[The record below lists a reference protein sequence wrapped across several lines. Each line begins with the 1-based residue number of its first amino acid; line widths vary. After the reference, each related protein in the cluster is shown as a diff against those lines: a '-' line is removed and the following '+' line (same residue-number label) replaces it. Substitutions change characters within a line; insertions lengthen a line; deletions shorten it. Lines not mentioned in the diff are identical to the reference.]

1 MEQKAT
7 STWFAL
13 RNPVFRR
20 LWLASV
26 LSGTFVSAQD
36 IAATW
41 LMHDFGA
48 SSFALSLMATAASAP
63 FFVFTLPA
71 GAVADIVS
79 RRAVIV
85 SAVLWQAGCSAILA
99 LGAWTKIIDPSSILL
114 CIFAIGVGL
123 AFSSPV
129 WGAIVPDVV
138 SKEELASAIT
148 LGGVQI
154 NLSGIVGPALG
165 GFLLPLF
172 GAPLLISINAV
183 ALLIV
188 VAAVLQWK
196 PRTTE
201 TTGLREN
208 FTESF
213 ISSLRYARNSE
224 RMRVILF
231 RNLLFSLVISIV
243 PALLPVIALKE
254 MHLSAAQLGLV
265 FTGVGVGSLAGAVF
279 VLPYLRERTS
289 SNAITSIA
297 MGIIIPVLAAMAFLR
312 GLPVLLACASFA
324 GVAWA
329 LAGSEIWVAGQRV
342 MPGWVRGRMNAFQIL
357 IGQGAIAAG
366 ALIWGSGVAHA
377 GVEVTFAGAALLA
390 LAVLAAGQMF
400 SINFAA
406 EASVDS
412 APLNPLHDFPICP
425 KPDDGPITVTVEYA
439 IAEKDRL
446 QFRGLMQEVQATF
459 RRNGAFHCRLDE
471 CLEQPGKFR
480 LEYVVS
486 TWAEHVRQNL
496 RMTVDETRVYNLSWD
511 LHSGDSEPTVRHYL
525 ATQRSV
531 HLHGYG
537 FSGRTFAGSS
547 SFLRPRLAA
556 ASLSAGA

>member
-1 MEQKAT
+1 
-7 STWFAL
+7 
-13 RNPVFRR
+13 
-20 LWLASV
+20 
-26 LSGTFVSAQD
+26 
-36 IAATW
+36 
-41 LMHDFGA
+41 
-48 SSFALSLMATAASAP
+48 
-63 FFVFTLPA
+63 
-71 GAVADIVS
+71 
-79 RRAVIV
+79 
-85 SAVLWQAGCSAILA
+85 
-99 LGAWTKIIDPSSILL
+99 
-114 CIFAIGVGL
+114 
-123 AFSSPV
+123 
-129 WGAIVPDVV
+129 
-138 SKEELASAIT
+138 
-148 LGGVQI
+148 
-154 NLSGIVGPALG
+154 
-165 GFLLPLF
+165 
-172 GAPLLISINAV
+172 
-183 ALLIV
+183 
-188 VAAVLQWK
+188 
-196 PRTTE
+196 
-201 TTGLREN
+201 
-208 FTESF
+208 
-213 ISSLRYARNSE
+213 
-224 RMRVILF
+224 
-231 RNLLFSLVISIV
+231 
-243 PALLPVIALKE
+243 LLPVIALKE

-265 FTGVGVGSLAGAVF
+265 FTGVGAGSLAGAVF

-342 MPGWVRGRMNAFQIL
+342 MPGWVRGRMNAFQIM

-390 LAVLAAGQMF
+390 LAVLAAGQIF

-439 IAEKDRL
+439 IVEKDRL

-511 LHSGDSEPTVRHYL
+511 LHSGDSEPIVRHYL

-547 SFLRPRLAA
+547 SFSRPRPAA
-556 ASLSAGA
+556 ATSSAGA